1 MGLQIYNTLVKD
13 KVEFKP
19 LKEGEVSIYVCGPT
33 VYDFL
38 HVGNFRGPVFFNLV
52 RNWLEKKGYKVRYV
66 SNFTDID
73 DKILARSLKENV
85 DSLVISERYIGE
97 YKTDFQNLGLRAHD
111 LNPKVTE
118 HLGDIE
124 TMIAKL
130 IENGKAYEVDG
141 EVLYAVRSFAD
152 YGKLS
157 RRDIDDMRTGTRV
170 EPGEKKRD
178 VLDFALWKPAKPGEQ
193 SWPSRWGAGRPGWHI
208 ECSAMVKAIFGD
220 TIDIHGGGMDLIFP
234 HHENEVAQSEG
245 ASGKPFVKNWMHWN
259 MINFGERKMSK
270 SVGNVRT
277 AREFLKQYNAEI
289 YKFMILSVHYRSI
302 SDFSDQGIE
311 RAIAGLARAYSA
323 MAHAERLLTA
333 AGEVHDKAEP
343 LIAVL
348 EKLRVTSKNG
358 AGLAD
363 TMVKASEKLGLA
375 LDDDFNTPEAF
386 AEIFNVIRAYNA
398 TVKPGKPGP
407 DAFTNA
413 KAFLVWMRE
422 TGSLFSLYQQPAVQF
437 LTTLD
442 DMLLQ
447 QKGLLRPEIEAKVQ
461 ARWTAKQ
468 SKDFATSDKLRDE
481 LAALG
486 ISISDTAEGTRWE
499 VAK

>member
-1 MGLQIYNTLVKD
+1 MGLKIYNTMVKD
-13 KVEFKP
+13 KVEFRP

-52 RNWLEKKGYKVRYV
+52 RNWLEKRGYKVHYV

-97 YKTDFQNLGLRAHD
+97 YKTDFQNLGLRPHD
-111 LNPKVTE
+111 RNPKVTE
-118 HLGDIE
+118 HLSDIE
-124 TMIAKL
+124 SMIARL

-141 EVLYAVRSFAD
+141 EVLYAVRSFAE

-157 RRDIDDMRTGTRV
+157 KRDIDDLRTGTRI
-170 EPGEKKRD
+170 EAGEKKRD

-245 ASGKPFVKNWMHWN
+245 ASGKPFVRHWMHWN
-259 MINFGERKMSK
+259 MINFGDKKMSK
-270 SVGNVRT
+270 SLGNVRT

-302 SDFSDQGIE
+302 SDFSEQGIE

-323 MAHAERLLTA
+323 MAHAERLLFGDKVSMA
-333 AGEVHDKAEP
+333 EVGKIEAVETTGQMAQLLKDTIAKAD
-343 LIAVL
+343 
-348 EKLRVTSKNG
+348 EKM
-358 AGLAD
+358 A
-363 TMVKASEKLGLA
+363 LA

-386 AEIFNVIRAYNA
+386 AEIFNVIRAYNS
-398 TVKPGKPGP
+398 TVKPGKPS
-407 DAFTNA
+407 AEAMTNA
-413 KAFLVWMRE
+413 KAFLSWMRG
-422 TGSLFSLYQQPAVQF
+422 TGTLFSLYQQPAVKF

-442 DMLLQ
+442 DMLLE
-447 QKGLLRPEIEAKVQ
+447 QKGLARPEIEAKVQ
-461 ARWTAKQ
+461 MRWTAKQ

-499 VAK
+499 VTK

>member
-52 RNWLEKKGYKVRYV
+52 RNWLEKKGFKVKYV

-73 DKILARSLKENV
+73 DKILNRSLKENV

-124 TMIAKL
+124 EMIAKL

-141 EVLYAVRSFAD
+141 EVLYAVRSFSD

-245 ASGKPFVKNWMHWN
+245 ATGKPFVRHWMHWN
-259 MINFGERKMSK
+259 MINFGDRKMSK

-323 MAHAERLLTA
+323 MARAERLL
-333 AGEVHDKAEP
+333 AG
-343 LIAVL
+343 AVL
-348 EKLRVTSKNG
+348 EGGKVAPALS
-358 AGLAD
+358 D
-363 TMVKASEKLGLA
+363 TMAKGLEKLGLA

-386 AEIFNVIRAYNA
+386 AEVFNVIRAYNA
-398 TVKPGKPGP
+398 TVKLGKPNA
-407 DAFTNA
+407 DAFANA
-413 KAFLVWMRE
+413 KAFLAWMRE
-422 TGSLFSLYQQPAVQF
+422 TGALFSLYQQPAVQF

-442 DMLLQ
+442 DMLLE
-447 QKGLLRPEIEAKVQ
+447 QKGLKRPEIEQRVQ
-461 ARWTAKQ
+461 ARWAAKQ
-468 SKDFATSDKLRDE
+468 AKDFATSDKLRDE

-499 VAK
+499 VTK

>member
-52 RNWLEKKGYKVRYV
+52 RNWLEKKGFKVKYV

-73 DKILARSLKENV
+73 DKILNRSLKENV

-124 TMIAKL
+124 EMIAKL

-141 EVLYAVRSFAD
+141 EVLYAVRSFSD

-245 ASGKPFVKNWMHWN
+245 ATGKPFVRHWMHWN
-259 MINFGERKMSK
+259 MINFGDRKMSK

-323 MAHAERLLTA
+323 MAHAERLL
-333 AGEVHDKAEP
+333 AG
-343 LIAVL
+343 AVL
-348 EKLRVTSKNG
+348 EGGKVAPALS
-358 AGLAD
+358 D
-363 TMVKASEKLGLA
+363 TMAKGLEKLGLA

-386 AEIFNVIRAYNA
+386 AEVFNVIRAYNA
-398 TVKPGKPGP
+398 TVKLGKPNA
-407 DAFTNA
+407 DAFANA
-413 KAFLVWMRE
+413 KAFLAWMRE
-422 TGSLFSLYQQPAVQF
+422 TGVLFSLYQQPAVQF

-442 DMLLQ
+442 DMLLE
-447 QKGLLRPEIEAKVQ
+447 QKGLKRPEIEQRVQ
-461 ARWTAKQ
+461 ARWAAKQ
-468 SKDFATSDKLRDE
+468 AKDFATSDKLRDE

-499 VAK
+499 VTK